1 MCRAIER
8 IGDGER
14 RRALRLGAVCAY
26 AMGMDEVRAH
36 VIEWEEWE
44 AGRQA
49 EFLRMLF
56 AW

>member
-36 VIEWEEWE
+36 VIEWE

-49 EFLRMLF
+49 EFLRLLF

>member
-1 MCRAIER
+1 MR
-8 IGDGER
+8 
-14 RRALRLGAVCAY
+14 AY